1 MESFKINNF
10 TILKKIGKGVS
21 SSVFLAVDEFN
32 KPCIIKENSHSMVKE
47 LLLLDRLNNNT
58 NLNCFVSTKDYFC
71 VNSRYYLV
79 MPYEKAKSIKNLIVN
94 ENKKQLTELK
104 EIDFLFKNNKDKIII
119 NIMIAVNELHN
130 QKVYHLDLKPNNI
143 CLRKDLSV
151 YLIDFETALK
161 KEDLSKLKKTKY
173 TQGYAPIEQLKDS
186 FMPEKIGAWTDYYSL
201 GATLFHI
208 LEKKRPP
215 LSTDIPTNAEE
226 RFSLMSETNK
236 NQFPDICDV
245 IVKLLD
251 PSIERRQSIKLSQ
264 ILNDLIPPTQPSVG
278 EHKFL

>member
-1 MESFKINNF
+1 MEAFKINNF

-71 VNSRYYLV
+71 VNNRYYLV

-94 ENKKQLTELK
+94 ENKKQVSELK
-104 EIDFLFKNNKDKIII
+104 EIDFLFKNNKEKILT
-119 NIMIAVNELHN
+119 NIMIAVNELHR
-130 QKVYHLDLKPNNI
+130 QKVYHLDIKPNNI
-143 CLRKDLSV
+143 CLRKDLSI
-151 YLIDFETALK
+151 YLIDFETAVK
-161 KEDLSKLKKTKY
+161 KDELSKLKKTKY

-186 FMPEKIGAWTDYYSL
+186 FMPEKIGAWTDYYYL

-215 LSTDIPTNAEE
+215 LSSDMHDVDCL
-226 RFSLMSETNK
+226 SLMSEVNK
-236 NQFPDICDV
+236 RNHPKLCEI
-245 IVKLLD
+245 IAKLLN
-251 PSIERRQSIKLSQ
+251 PAVEARQSLRLSHLLDELLQ
-264 ILNDLIPPTQPSVG
+264 PSLPSVG
-278 EHKFL
+278 EHKIF